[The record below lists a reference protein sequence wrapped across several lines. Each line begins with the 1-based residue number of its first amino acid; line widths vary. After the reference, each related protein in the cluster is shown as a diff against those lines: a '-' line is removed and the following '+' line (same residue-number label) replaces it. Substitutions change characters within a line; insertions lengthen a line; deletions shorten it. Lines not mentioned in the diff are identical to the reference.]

1 MAPAPVIDKPLHAEA
16 LPRRY
21 SIRPVDHGRTLTC
34 LEAPNIAVAVAA
46 DLSFSASAAR
56 KAPPGTIFLD
66 GVAQCEP
73 FMDLERQIYN
83 FDHHE
88 GCLRPFTLATCEQV
102 LVMIL
107 KGMDLRARDWKV
119 YANEPDLD
127 TILAVWLILNHVRI
141 SQKASDDL
149 RFLYALVRLEGIIDT
164 HGLEMTDLSGF
175 PQRLIEKTKTVIDYL
190 RAEEIDQKRH
200 AVWEESD
207 RLEYTA
213 LILHKIDRIFYK
225 SDDFVDFQDL
235 KELARVELT
244 PNRIAVAV
252 EAQVGIYELEPVL
265 DRLYGKTLGV
275 VILRKEPGTYT
286 LRRLDPFMPGD
297 LKEVY
302 RKLNYIDP
310 GVRSRPD
317 ASKWGGSGDIGGSP
331 RGVGTRL
338 TPQEI
343 AQACHEAFHKPTR
356 INSLKRLGS
365 AVMTLG
371 AITVLAT
378 LGRFQL
384 PRLARWADPAIP
396 AWIWQPD
403 FLFVTSLLIL
413 TALGLIIGSRGRLW
427 RFGFALPSGKVWW
440 VLLPVC
446 LLAAS
451 AGGIQAPGPG
461 LKTLPIWAGVLVTF
475 VLWPV
480 CVELLFRSLGHG
492 IVAHGSEIQ
501 LCDSRWFFSYPS
513 VAMAFLYAAFLGGMK
528 IMPNIAT
535 GLDLPPVSAEG
546 LFAAFAFG
554 LAAGFARE
562 RSQSILPAISFH
574 ALAMLALLLR

>member
-1 MAPAPVIDKPLHAEA
+1 LGTPRQAEP

-21 SIRPVDHGRTLTC
+21 SIRKADHGRILTC
-34 LEAPNIAVAVAA
+34 LEAPNIAVAVAG
-46 DLSFSASAAR
+46 DLSFSGSAAR
-56 KAPPGTIFLD
+56 KAPAGTIFLD

-88 GCLRPFTLATCEQV
+88 GCLRPFTLSTCEQV

-107 KGMDLRARDWKV
+107 KGADLRARDWKV

-127 TILAVWLILNHVRI
+127 TILAIWLILNHVRI

-175 PQRLIEKTKTVIDYL
+175 PLRLIEKTKTVIDYL

-200 AVWEESD
+200 GVWEEAD
-207 RLEYTA
+207 RIEYTA

-265 DRLYGKTLGV
+265 DRLYGKSLGI
-275 VILRKEPGTYT
+275 VILLKEPGIYP

-310 GVRSRPD
+310 GVRRRAD

-338 TPQEI
+338 TPQEV
-343 AQACHEAFHKPTR
+343 ALACREAFHKPAPIDTFR
-356 INSLKRLGS
+356 RLGR
-365 AVMTLG
+365 ALFAIG
-371 AITVLAT
+371 AITALAT

-384 PRLARWADPAIP
+384 PHLAEWADPAVP
-396 AWIWQPD
+396 DWIWQPE
-403 FLFVTSLLIL
+403 FLFIVSLFLL
-413 TALGLIIGSRGRLW
+413 TALGLMIGSHGRLW
-427 RFGFALPSGKVWW
+427 RFGFALPSGRDWW
-440 VLLPVC
+440 ALLPVC
-446 LLAAS
+446 LLSGA
-451 AGGIQAPGPG
+451 AGGIQLPGPSAGG
-461 LKTLPIWAGVLVTF
+461 LPTWLGVVMTF
-475 VLWPV
+475 VMWPI
-480 CVELLFRSLGHG
+480 CLELLFRSLGHG
-492 IVAHGSEIQ
+492 VLAQGSEIQ

-513 VAMAFLYAAFLGGMK
+513 VTMAFLYAAFMGYIKILPGLPDVNLGVLTAG
-528 IMPNIAT
+528 
-535 GLDLPPVSAEG
+535 G

-574 ALAMLALLLR
+574 AAAMLALLIR